1 MKIETLWKQLFG
13 NKSEAFDYAGRPM
26 VFSDIGKNKGT
37 APTIDHLRP
46 LALGGTD
53 EPSNLI
59 ICSLLTNREK
69 ADSFPT
75 WNANGKTF
83 QVKRVKG
90 THGKYEIWAN
100 K

>member
-13 NKSEAFDYAGRPM
+13 NKKEAMDYAGRIM
-26 VFSDIGKNKGT
+26 VFLDIGQNKGT
-37 APTIDHLRP
+37 APTIDHLKP
-46 LALGGTD
+46 LALGGTND
-53 EPSNLI
+53 PSNLI
-59 ICSLLTNREK
+59 ICSLLTNQEK
-69 ADSFPT
+69 SDSFPT

-90 THGKYEIWAN
+90 THNQYVIWTN